1 MGCGQQSAEEK
12 MFLTKLERL
21 EIQVRKEKELKKLSD
36 LEGKEIKSL
45 EQFKGIEPKTENSNN
60 MENATKTKS
69 NKTSIN
75 ENKKKTVKKKV
86 KKV

>member
-36 LEGKEIKSL
+36 LEGKEIKSK
-45 EQFKGIEPKTENSNN
+45 EI
-60 MENATKTKS
+60 
-69 NKTSIN
+69 I
-75 ENKKKTVKKKV
+75 
-86 KKV
+86 